1 MSDLAVE
8 VKPKSKISRAEMQR
22 RREALRQ
29 ADAHNRIEGQFP
41 GVSSGAIFAAFVRGD
56 IERDEI
62 LPRQGV
68 GRVRRRRAL
77 SRAHFAIDIL
87 GFRRW
92 NRDAARQNL

>member
-8 VKPKSKISRAEMQR
+8 VKPKRKITSEEMER

-41 GVSSGAIFAAFVRGD
+41 TAESSAIFEAFIRGE

-62 LPRQGV
+62 LPRLHELHQ
-68 GRVRRRRAL
+68 RT
-77 SRAHFAIDIL
+77 
-87 GFRRW
+87 
-92 NRDAARQNL
+92 